1 MLNRT
6 INNPTTEDIFIELAE
21 TCYNKVER
29 GYSLCYILIGR
40 KMMERLFWKYISP
53 VLVISSIIVVL
64 VTFGFIIYKELI
76 WK

>member
-1 MLNRT
+1 
-6 INNPTTEDIFIELAE
+6 
-21 TCYNKVER
+21 
-29 GYSLCYILIGR
+29 
-40 KMMERLFWKYISP
+40 MERLFWKYISP